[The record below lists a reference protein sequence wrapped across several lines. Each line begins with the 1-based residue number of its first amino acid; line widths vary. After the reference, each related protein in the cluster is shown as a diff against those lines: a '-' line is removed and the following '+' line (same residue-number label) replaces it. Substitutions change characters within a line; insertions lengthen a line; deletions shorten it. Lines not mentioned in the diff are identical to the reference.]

1 MNEAYI
7 LFKKGAERL
16 YLEDGVDYQ
25 EKGNAVVDLMADR
38 YCAACDSGDEAAKD
52 KYISGLMMRFWY
64 TIGKTMMK
72 SATLPLDFDDY
83 VMMVYEALEYAF
95 KYRAWQTKV
104 LEDGSIQPPKIG
116 NASTA
121 IHQCIETIR
130 LQYHYDYNLDKHRAN
145 WDNISIDTPIDAE
158 EKSTIGDTIIDEEY
172 EDSMNERAGTSTAIS
187 MVQTY
192 INRKKLVEAIILDTI
207 AFNDVLR
214 TTKETVK
221 DKDIEGNPRKYTKT
235 YKEFWPYRCVQL
247 LSSLPADYAVK
258 FSKKYMVNPE
268 EFDAALSAVRK
279 ANNQKLYKFLDKT
292 LTDART
298 VFSY

>member
-1 MNEAYI
+1 
-7 LFKKGAERL
+7 
-16 YLEDGVDYQ
+16 
-25 EKGNAVVDLMADR
+25 MADR
-38 YCAACDSGDEAAKD
+38 YCLASDIGDEAAKD

-95 KYRAWQTKV
+95 KYRAWQPKT
-104 LEDGSIQPPKIG
+104 LEDGTKVPPKIG

-145 WDNISIDTPIDAE
+145 WDNISMDTPIDSE
-158 EKSTIGDTIIDEEY
+158 EKSTLGDTLIDEDY
-172 EDSMNERAGTSTAIS
+172 EDTANSNLGTSAAIS

-192 INRKKLVEAIILDTI
+192 INRNKLVEAIILDTI
-207 AFNDVLR
+207 AFNDVQK
-214 TTKETVK
+214 TTKQTVK
-221 DKDIEGNPRKYTKT
+221 DLDIEGNPRKYTKV
-235 YKEFWPYRCVQL
+235 YKEFWPYRCVQI
-247 LSSLPADYAVK
+247 LSTLPADYATY
-258 FSKKYMVNPE
+258 FNRKYLVNAE

-279 ANNQKLYKFLDKT
+279 ANNQKLYRFLDRT
-292 LTDART
+292 LADARG
-298 VFSY
+298 VFSR

>member
-1 MNEAYI
+1 MNDAYI

-38 YCAACDSGDEAAKD
+38 YCAASDTGDEAAKD

-72 SATLPLDFDDY
+72 STALPLDFDDY
-83 VMMVYEALEYAF
+83 VMMIYEALEYAF
-95 KYRAWQTKV
+95 KYRAWQPKT
-104 LEDGSIQPPKIG
+104 LEDGTKVPPKIG

-145 WDNISIDTPIDAE
+145 WDNISMDTPIDSE
-158 EKSTIGDTIIDEEY
+158 EKSTLGDTLVDEDY
-172 EDSMNERAGTSTAIS
+172 EDASSSELGTSAAIS

-207 AFNDVLR
+207 AFNDVQR
-214 TTKETVK
+214 TTKQTVK
-221 DKDIEGNPRKYTKT
+221 DLDIEGNPRKYTKV
-235 YKEFWPYRCVQL
+235 YKEFWPYRCVQI
-247 LSSLPADYAVK
+247 LSTLPADYATY
-258 FSKKYMVNPE
+258 FNRKYMVDAE

-279 ANNQKLYKFLDKT
+279 ANNQKLYRFLDKT
-292 LTDART
+292 LADARG
-298 VFSY
+298 VFAR

>member
-1 MNEAYI
+1 MNDAYI

-64 TIGKTMMK
+64 TVGKTMMK

-83 VMMVYEALEYAF
+83 VMMVYEALEYAC
-95 KYRAWQTKV
+95 KYRAWQPKI
-104 LEDGSIQPPKIG
+104 LEDGTKVPPKIG

-145 WDNISIDTPIDAE
+145 WDNISMDTPIDSE
-158 EKSTIGDTIIDEEY
+158 EKSTIGDTLVDEDY
-172 EDSMNERAGTSTAIS
+172 EDTSNSNLGTSAAIS

-192 INRKKLVEAIILDTI
+192 INRNKLVEAIILDTI
-207 AFNDVLR
+207 AFNDVQK
-214 TTKETVK
+214 TTKQTVK
-221 DKDIEGNPRKYTKT
+221 DLDIEGNPRKYTKV
-235 YKEFWPYRCVQL
+235 YKEFWPYRCVQI
-247 LSSLPADYAVK
+247 LSTLPADYATY
-258 FSKKYMVNPE
+258 FNRKYMVNAE

-279 ANNQKLYKFLDKT
+279 ANNQKLYRFLDRT
-292 LTDART
+292 LTDARG
-298 VFSY
+298 VFSR

>member
-1 MNEAYI
+1 MNDAYI

-38 YCAACDSGDEAAKD
+38 YCLASDVGDEAAKD

-95 KYRAWQTKV
+95 KYRAWQPKT
-104 LEDGSIQPPKIG
+104 LEDGTKVPPKIG

-145 WDNISIDTPIDAE
+145 WDNISMDTPIDSE
-158 EKSTIGDTIIDEEY
+158 EKSTLGDTLIDEDY
-172 EDSMNERAGTSTAIS
+172 EDTANSNLGTSAAIS

-192 INRKKLVEAIILDTI
+192 INRNKLVEAIILDTI
-207 AFNDVLR
+207 AFNDVQK
-214 TTKETVK
+214 TTKQTVK
-221 DKDIEGNPRKYTKT
+221 DLDIEGNSRKYTKV
-235 YKEFWPYRCVQL
+235 YKEFWPYRCVQI
-247 LSSLPADYAVK
+247 LSTLPADYATY
-258 FSKKYMVNPE
+258 FNHKYMVNAE

-279 ANNQKLYKFLDKT
+279 ANNQKLYRFLDHT
-292 LTDART
+292 LADARG
-298 VFSY
+298 VFSR